1 MIRND
6 GRLENELRPL
16 QIEIN
21 YTMYADGSVLISG
34 GNTKIICTASV
45 ENKVPAWLLDKNKNP
60 RHGWLTAEYRMLPS
74 STDVRKNRE
83 LITVDGRT
91 QEIQRL
97 IGRSL
102 RSIIDLD
109 SLGNNTIRID
119 CDVIQADGGTRTMAI
134 TGSYIALILA
144 LRKIYSTGKLKI
156 FPVTK
161 FLAAVSVGILN
172 QNCILDLKYDE
183 DKIAEVD
190 MNIVMLDSGEFVEI
204 QGTAE
209 AQAYSRLQLNSM
221 LDLASNGI
229 SSIISLQKEI
239 LGKELPRQTT
249 FKN

>member
-1 MIRND
+1 
-6 GRLENELRPL
+6 
-16 QIEIN
+16 
-21 YTMYADGSVLISG
+21 
-34 GNTKIICTASV
+34 
-45 ENKVPAWLLDKNKNP
+45 
-60 RHGWLTAEYRMLPS
+60 
-74 STDVRKNRE
+74 
-83 LITVDGRT
+83 
-91 QEIQRL
+91 
-97 IGRSL
+97 
-102 RSIIDLD
+102 
-109 SLGNNTIRID
+109 
-119 CDVIQADGGTRTMAI
+119 MAI

-183 DKIAEVD
+183 DKNAEVD